1 MSPPPSRIQ
10 IAQRIRQD
18 LLREIDHE
26 IEIARLL
33 DDVRYAR
40 DVLLVCDALLGC
52 DLPALASMFREAT
65 QVQPNAATAPT
76 RPGPGRAT
84 LANEWG
90 RDTSGFGVTQP
101 PSLVPEHPAER
112 AAQAERRHAWLERW
126 RRN

>member
-1 MSPPPSRIQ
+1 MPPPPSRIQ

-26 IEIARLL
+26 IEVGRLL
-33 DDVRYAR
+33 DDARYAR

-65 QVQPNAATAPT
+65 QSLPPVHAQPGSA
-76 RPGPGRAT
+76 RPGRTAQP
-84 LANEWG
+84 NEWG

-101 PSLVPEHPAER
+101 PALVPEHPGER
-112 AAQAERRHAWLERW
+112 AAQAERRRAWLERW
-126 RRN
+126 RRS